1 MDIKEGKPVFEIL
14 DYKFRTV
21 IDPDRFE
28 NAMVSLRKNTIFTN
42 HYVTPKAKQCTKQS
56 LVFQDVNKNKN
67 TRCGNE
73 FGI

>member
-28 NAMVSLRKNTIFTN
+28 NAMVSLRKNTIFT
-42 HYVTPKAKQCTKQS
+42 
-56 LVFQDVNKNKN
+56 KNGMLAN
-67 TRCGNE
+67 I
-73 FGI
+73 F